1 MAWRLMGSMALWQS
15 QEKWV
20 VQKVT
25 LSVSHN
31 LIAGIGK
38 VCVSEAGEESFT
50 SENAPL
56 GKMHQ

>member
-1 MAWRLMGSMALWQS
+1 MGGMALWQS
-15 QEKWV
+15 QEECV

-31 LIAGIGK
+31 LMAGNGK

-50 SENAPL
+50 SENAAT

>member
-1 MAWRLMGSMALWQS
+1 MAWRLMGGMALWQS
-15 QEKWV
+15 QEECI

-31 LIAGIGK
+31 LMSGNGK

-50 SENAPL
+50 SENAPM